1 MTCVLYLAAGLYLH
15 NTLANTNYK
24 FPFYSTF
31 SKRFLSIRQQGATP
45 FANNEDSGSV
55 IFEKTEGNH
64 LLGVGLLFGILE
76 NQYHRYTMT
85 APLEI
90 VLEALNDKLP
100 DGSRLE
106 LVSNYTE

>member
-1 MTCVLYLAAGLYLH
+1 MPNITTNHAITY
-15 NTLANTNYK
+15 TNTNYK

-31 SKRFLSIRQQGATP
+31 SKRCLSIRQQGATP
-45 FANNEDSGSV
+45 FANFEDSGSV
-55 IFEKTEGNH
+55 IFEKTEENH
-64 LLGVGLLFGILE
+64 HLGLGLVFGILE
-76 NQYHRYTMT
+76 NQYHRYTMA
-85 APLEI
+85 APLQI